1 MRSIGNFSLVIIFID
16 RLRRAFYQLFSTL
29 LHECSIICSILN
41 DQEGRI
47 FKIFRNIFLNHY
59 HIFDLMITQSFN
71 DNQQRSLYISRL
83 KSLDC
88 FNIDGSS
95 LKMMMTKMMMN
106 SKWTHRQFC
115 DVKVYKN
122 YGTVQIWCPNILEP
136 HTLKIFDGP
145 HQCFKAVYL
154 LRPQTFTF
162 LLLIVSFDQTCTRVF
177 PEIMAK
183 KLIFVNFV
191 NILP

>member
-41 DQEGRI
+41 DQEARI

-106 SKWTHRQFC
+106 SGSEDLFLAIMTSLYDSSVRSVGFETGHPLWLDR
-115 DVKVYKN
+115 
-122 YGTVQIWCPNILEP
+122 NI
-136 HTLKIFDGP
+136 
-145 HQCFKAVYL
+145 
-154 LRPQTFTF
+154 
-162 LLLIVSFDQTCTRVF
+162 
-177 PEIMAK
+177 
-183 KLIFVNFV
+183 N
-191 NILP
+191 